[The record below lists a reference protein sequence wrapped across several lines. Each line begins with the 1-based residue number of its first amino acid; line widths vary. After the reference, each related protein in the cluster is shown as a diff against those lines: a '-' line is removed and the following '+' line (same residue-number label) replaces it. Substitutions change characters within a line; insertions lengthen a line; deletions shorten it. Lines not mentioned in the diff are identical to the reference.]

1 MMKSIRQLYKE
12 HEGKVSD
19 KWSLYLDEYNRLFA
33 PYRDQPIQMLEIGI
47 QNGGSLEIW
56 SKYFAQAKTLIGCD
70 INPDCSKLTYADPRI
85 SVVVGDANTD
95 ESAAE
100 ILGHSARFDVVI
112 DDGSHRSSDIV
123 RSFARYF
130 PALNDGGIFV
140 AEDLHCSYWQDFEG
154 GLYDPYSSINFFK
167 RIADV
172 VNHEHWGVA
181 KSNRAVLQGIFKR
194 YGCELSDAELD
205 RIHSVE
211 FINSICVIRKAPP
224 DQNRLGP
231 RFIAGEL
238 EVVVPGHR
246 ALLGTEADVPDQSAN
261 PWTVMMTPPD
271 EEYELLKT
279 QIEYLQRAASVRD
292 EEFRARDAVI
302 KQRDQEIERLNGVIN
317 EYKNEI
323 GKYHGVVMSR
333 DAELEAIRTS
343 NSWRIT
349 APLRRVGGVAP
360 KLRYRVGGVA
370 GLVRQHGVGY
380 LAGKAWEIFRQQG
393 AGSLRQRASLALRQH
408 HLSVAPPVAL
418 LHPEA
423 NYFSVTPVDRPPL
436 PAVTV
441 DVVIPVYR
449 GLDETRKCI
458 ESVLKAH
465 CAANMRVIVIDDA
478 SPEPAVSAYLDSLP
492 QTPAFKVMRNE
503 VNLGFVKTVNRG
515 MRLEPANDIVLLNS
529 DTEVADGWLDRL
541 VWHAY
546 SQSKIASVTPFSN
559 NATICSYPTIYGT
572 RVLPH
577 GETLEALNQAF
588 YTANA
593 GRAVELPTGVGFCM
607 YIRRACLDEL
617 GLFDEE
623 AFGKGYGEENDF
635 CLRALASGWTHL
647 LATDTFVYH
656 AGEVSFADSSSPG
669 KARAMEILRERYP
682 DYETRIVEH
691 VTQGDAEPFR
701 IAATAARFRLS
712 GKPVTLMIGHHLG
725 GGTEKHLLD
734 LADSLVPDAFGLV
747 LSPVKDVA
755 NRIVLRSAS
764 TADSFELSLDLPQHE
779 RFLTELLKSFGVS
792 RVHFH
797 HLLGLP
803 ESVREVVRQLGV
815 PHDFTVHDYYTI
827 CPQVNLAIEGRYC
840 GEPENGKCNACIA
853 KRPSH
858 GAQDIDW
865 WRQKHAWVIDDA
877 ARVICPTHDVA
888 QRIRRY
894 RPAANTVVA
903 SHECAAQVPVKA
915 PTLNADEPLRV
926 VMLGWLATHKGGP
939 LVAECVDLARRQ
951 KRPVHFHL
959 IGRSVD
965 PIDMSSTYSE
975 TGEYTDDNVQS
986 LIAEADP
993 HLIWLPS
1000 TWPETYSYTLSAALA
1015 AGVPVV
1021 APNIGAFPERLSG
1034 RDWSWIVPWDSTA
1047 LQMLDFLQEARAL
1060 LERGVSPPLAE
1071 SGEAPPQG
1079 FYNGAYQAE
1088 LTSAQA
1094 TPIDLRRP
1102 GVPSVLAVVETYG
1115 KHASPCAYI
1124 RVLLPLLKIASK
1136 QPLTVKVVEAGRLSD
1151 YVADAVYTHRVA
1163 LSGGDALTA
1172 VEHCRRNNM
1181 RLVYDL
1187 DDDLLAIAESDHPE
1201 REVYAGY
1208 AQSIRL
1214 LASEASS
1221 VHVSTDS
1228 LRQKLAAFSRNVK
1241 IVPNALDDDLWH
1253 LSEERP
1259 ARASGQPV
1267 SILYMG
1273 TQTHAADFE
1282 MIKPAL
1288 VRLKSKY
1295 RDQVRICVIGVTQ
1308 DRAKSDVYE
1317 FVDAPSRVS
1326 GSYAAFVEWLV
1337 EKGNFDIGI
1346 APLLDS
1352 EFNAGKSGI
1361 KFLDYAALG
1370 LAVACSDVRSY
1381 RSVVRHEETG
1391 VLVKNDENAWYESL
1405 DRLVSDPQYR
1415 TRLATNGR
1423 ADLVA
1428 HHTLSSAYENFPW
1441 MWPL

>member
-1 MMKSIRQLYKE
+1 MMKSIKQLYIE

-33 PYRDQPIQMLEIGI
+33 PYRDQPIHMLEIGI

-56 SKYFAQAKTLIGCD
+56 SKYFAQAATLTGCD
-70 INPDCSKLTYADPRI
+70 INPNCAKLTYADPRV

-95 ESAAE
+95 KSAAE
-100 ILGHSARFDVVI
+100 ILRHSPRFDVI
-112 DDGSHRSSDIV
+112 LDDGSHRSSDIV

-130 PALNDGGIFV
+130 PVLNDGGIFV
-140 AEDLHCSYWQDFEG
+140 AEDLHCSYWKDFEG
-154 GLYDPYSSINFFK
+154 GLYDPYSSITFFK
-167 RIADV
+167 RLADI

-181 KSNRAVLQGIFKR
+181 TTNRAVLRGIFKR
-194 YGCELSDAELD
+194 YDCDLSEDELD

-224 DQNRLGP
+224 EQNRLGK
-231 RFIAGEL
+231 RFIAGDL
-238 EVVVPGHR
+238 EVVVPGHKG
-246 ALLGTEADVPDQSAN
+246 LLGSEADVQDQSAN
-261 PWTVMMTPPD
+261 PWTIMSLPPD
-271 EEYELLKT
+271 EEYELLRA
-279 QIEYLQRAASVRD
+279 QIDYLQRGSSVRD
-292 EEFRARDAVI
+292 EEDRAREAVI

-317 EYKNEI
+317 DYKNEI

-333 DAELEAIRTS
+333 DAELEAIRASTS
-343 NSWRIT
+343 WKVT
-349 APLRRVGGVAP
+349 APLRRAGGVAP
-360 KLRYRVGGVA
+360 RLRYRVRGVA

-380 LAGKAWEIFRQQG
+380 LAGKAWQIFRQQG
-393 AGSLRQRASLALRQH
+393 TGGLRQRASLALRQH

-418 LHPEA
+418 SHPEA

-441 DVVIPVYR
+441 DVILPVYR
-449 GLDETRKCI
+449 GLSETRKCI
-458 ESVLKAH
+458 ESVMKAH

-478 SPEPAVSAYLDSLP
+478 SPEPAVSSYLDSLP

-541 VWHAY
+541 VLQAY
-546 SQSKIASVTPFSN
+546 SQPKIASVTPFSN

-577 GETLEALNQAF
+577 GESLEAVNQAF
-588 YTANA
+588 YAANA
-593 GRAVELPTGVGFCM
+593 GRSVELPTGVGFCM

-623 AFGKGYGEENDF
+623 TFGKGYGEENDF
-635 CLRALASGWTHL
+635 CLRASANGWTHL
-647 LATDTFVYH
+647 LAADTFVYH

-682 DYETRIVEH
+682 DYEARIVEH

-712 GKPVTLMIGHHLG
+712 GKPVTLMIGHQLG
-725 GGTEKHLLD
+725 GGTEKHLVD
-734 LADSLVPDAFGLV
+734 LANGLAPDVFSLV
-747 LSPVKDVA
+747 LSPAKDIPKRV
-755 NRIVLRSAS
+755 VLRA
-764 TADSFELSLDLPQHE
+764 AHDAESFELPLDLPQHQ

-803 ESVREVVRQLGV
+803 ESVCDIVRQLGV
-815 PHDFTVHDYYTI
+815 PHDFTAHDYYTI
-827 CPQVNLAIEGRYC
+827 CPQVNLTIEGRYC

-853 KRPSH
+853 KRPSY

-877 ARVICPTHDVA
+877 ARVICPSHDVA

-903 SHECAAQVPVKA
+903 SHERVATISVKA
-915 PTLNADEPLRV
+915 PALEADEPLRV

-939 LVAECVDLARRQ
+939 LVAECVDLAKRL

-965 PIDMSSTYSE
+965 PIETSSIYSE

-986 LIAEADP
+986 LIAAANP

-1000 TWPETYSYTLSAALA
+1000 TWPETYSYTLSAAFT
-1015 AGVPVV
+1015 AGVPVMV
-1021 APNIGAFPERLSG
+1021 PNIGAFPERVSG
-1034 RDWSWIVPWDSTA
+1034 RKWTWIVPWDSSA
-1047 LQMLDFLQEARAL
+1047 AQILDFFQQARASF
-1060 LERGVSPPLAE
+1060 ERGVTPAPVVT
-1071 SGEAPPQG
+1071 GKAPPHG
-1079 FYNGAYQAE
+1079 FYNGAYQSE
-1088 LTSAQA
+1088 LMRAQVA
-1094 TPIDLRRP
+1094 PIDLRRP
-1102 GVPSVLAVVETYG
+1102 GVPSVLAVLETYG
-1115 KHASPCAYI
+1115 AHASPCAYI
-1124 RVLLPLLKIASK
+1124 RVLLPLLKIATK
-1136 QPLTVKVVEAGRLSD
+1136 KPLTVKVVAADRVTE
-1151 YVADAVYTHRVA
+1151 YIADAVYTHRIA
-1163 LSGGDALTA
+1163 LSGGDALTV
-1172 VEHCRRNNM
+1172 VEHCRRHDM

-1201 REVYAGY
+1201 RDVYAGY

-1214 LASEASS
+1214 LTSEASS
-1221 VHVSTDS
+1221 VHVSTDP
-1228 LRQKLAAFSRNVK
+1228 LRQKLSTFSRHVK
-1241 IVPNALDDDLWH
+1241 IVPNALDEDLWH
-1253 LSEERP
+1253 LSGP
-1259 ARASGQPV
+1259 LLPKAAGKPV

-1282 MIKPAL
+1282 MVKPAL
-1288 VRLKSKY
+1288 VRLKARY
-1295 RDQVRICVIGVTQ
+1295 RDRIRICVIGVTQ
-1308 DRAKSDVYE
+1308 ERVKSDVYE
-1317 FVDAPSRVS
+1317 FLDAPPHVS

-1337 EKGNFDIGI
+1337 ETSSFDIGI
-1346 APLLDS
+1346 APLLNT

-1370 LAVACSDVRSY
+1370 LAVVCSDTPSY
-1381 RSVVRHEETG
+1381 RAVVKHEETG
-1391 VLVKNDENAWYESL
+1391 LLVKNDKTAWYEAL

-1415 TRLATNGR
+1415 SRLAVNGR
-1423 ADLVA
+1423 ADLIA
-1428 HHTLSSAYENFPW
+1428 HHTLSSLYDRFPGI
-1441 MWPL
+1441 WPL